1 MDKIAEVAS
10 DPLRFLVAV
19 DFSSESRLAVRA
31 ARELARRASGEI
43 VLAHVRATSDVRA
56 AVIEERGDL
65 LRLPAGG
72 IARGIAT
79 HYDAVL
85 AKLVR
90 KSDGESVRLLRGE
103 PAREL
108 CREAARG
115 YDVLVMGSRG
125 RGAAA
130 QFLLGSTVQEVLTR
144 SPIPVL
150 VYPPRPSR
158 SR

>member
-1 MDKIAEVAS
+1 M
-10 DPLRFLVAV
+10 
-19 DFSSESRLAVRA
+19 DFSAESRAALRA
-31 ARELARRASGEI
+31 ARDLVRRAGGELAI
-43 VLAHVRATSDVRA
+43 AHVRATSDVRA
-56 AVIEERGDL
+56 AVIEERGDII
-65 LRLPAGG
+65 RLPAGG

-79 HYDAVL
+79 HYDSVL
-85 AKLVR
+85 GKLAR
-90 KSDGESVRLLRGE
+90 RSDGETVRLLRGE

-130 QFLLGSTVQEVLTR
+130 RFLLGSTVQEVLTR

-150 VYPPRPSR
+150 VFPARPPRSR
-158 SR
+158 

>member
-1 MDKIAEVAS
+1 M
-10 DPLRFLVAV
+10 
-19 DFSSESRLAVRA
+19 DFSPESRAALRA
-31 ARELARRASGEI
+31 ARNLVRRAHGELTI
-43 VLAHVRATSDVRA
+43 THVRATSDVRA

-65 LRLPAGG
+65 IRLTTGG

-85 AKLVR
+85 RKLAR
-90 KSDGESVRLLRGE
+90 KSEGEAVRLLRGE

-115 YDVLVMGSRG
+115 YDALVMGSRG

-130 QFLLGSTVQEVLTR
+130 RFLLGSTVQEVLTR

-150 VYPPRPSR
+150 VFPARPPRSR
-158 SR
+158 

>member
-1 MDKIAEVAS
+1 M
-10 DPLRFLVAV
+10 
-19 DFSSESRLAVRA
+19 DFSAESRAALRAGRDLVRRA
-31 ARELARRASGEI
+31 GGELAI
-43 VLAHVRATSDVRA
+43 AHVRATSDVRA
-56 AVIEERGDL
+56 AVIEERGDII
-65 LRLPAGG
+65 RLPAGG

-79 HYDAVL
+79 HYDSVL
-85 AKLVR
+85 GKLAR
-90 KSDGESVRLLRGE
+90 RSDGETVRLLRGE

-130 QFLLGSTVQEVLTR
+130 RFLLGSTVQEVLTR

-150 VYPPRPSR
+150 VFPARPPRSR
-158 SR
+158 

>member
-10 DPLRFLVAV
+10 DRLQFLVAV
-19 DFSSESRLAVRA
+19 DFSPESRAALRA
-31 ARELARRASGEI
+31 ARVLVRRADGDLTI
-43 VLAHVRATSDVRA
+43 AHVRATSDVRA

-79 HYDAVL
+79 HYDAML
-85 AKLVR
+85 GKLS
-90 KSDGESVRLLRGE
+90 KKGDGETVRLLRGE

-108 CREAARG
+108 CRESSRG

-130 QFLLGSTVQEVLTR
+130 RFLLGSTVQEVLTR
-144 SPIPVL
+144 SVIPVL
-150 VYPPRPSR
+150 VFPARPPRSR
-158 SR
+158 

>member
-1 MDKIAEVAS
+1 VAS
-10 DPLRFLVAV
+10 DRLRILVAV
-19 DFSSESRLAVRA
+19 DFSPESRSALRT
-31 ARELARRASGEI
+31 ARDLARRVDGHLT
-43 VLAHVRATSDVRA
+43 VAHVRATSDVRA

-65 LRLPAGG
+65 LRLPPGG
-72 IARGIAT
+72 LARGIAT

-85 AKLVR
+85 GKLAR
-90 KSDGESVRLLRGE
+90 KADGESVRLLRGE

-115 YDVLVMGSRG
+115 YDLLAMGSRG

-130 QFLLGSTVQEVLTR
+130 RFLLGSTVQEVLAR
-144 SPIPVL
+144 SAIPVL
-150 VYPPRPSR
+150 VFPARPAR

>member
-1 MDKIAEVAS
+1 MAS
-10 DPLRFLVAV
+10 DPLQFLVGV
-19 DFSSESRLAVRA
+19 DFSAESRLALRA
-31 ARELARRASGEI
+31 AREIARRAGGELT
-43 VLAHVRATSDVRA
+43 VAHVRATSDVRA

-85 AKLVR
+85 AKLAK
-90 KSDGESVRLLRGE
+90 KSEGETVRLLRGE

-130 QFLLGSTVQEVLTR
+130 RFLLGSTVQEVLTR
-144 SPIPVL
+144 CPIPVL
-150 VYPPRPSR
+150 VFPARAPR

>member
-1 MDKIAEVAS
+1 MAS

-19 DFSSESRLAVRA
+19 DFSAESRIALRA
-31 ARELARRASGEI
+31 AREIVRRAGGELTI
-43 VLAHVRATSDVRA
+43 AHVRATSDVRA

-65 LRLPAGG
+65 LRLPPGG

-85 AKLVR
+85 AKLAK
-90 KSDGESVRLLRGE
+90 KSEGDTIRLLRGE

-108 CREAARG
+108 CREAGRG

-130 QFLLGSTVQEVLTR
+130 RFLLGSTVQEVLTR

-150 VYPPRPSR
+150 VFPAPAPR

>member
-1 MDKIAEVAS
+1 M
-10 DPLRFLVAV
+10 
-19 DFSSESRLAVRA
+19 DFSGESRAALRA
-31 ARELARRASGEI
+31 ARDLVRRADGELTI
-43 VLAHVRATSDVRA
+43 VHVRATSDVRA

-65 LRLPAGG
+65 IRMTTGG

-79 HYDAVL
+79 HYDDVL
-85 AKLVR
+85 GKLAR

-108 CREAARG
+108 CRESARG

-130 QFLLGSTVQEVLTR
+130 RFLLGSTVQEVLTR

-150 VYPPRPSR
+150 VFPARPPRSR
-158 SR
+158 

>member
-1 MDKIAEVAS
+1 M
-10 DPLRFLVAV
+10 
-19 DFSSESRLAVRA
+19 DFSAESRAALRA
-31 ARELARRASGEI
+31 ARDLARRADGELTI
-43 VLAHVRATSDVRA
+43 AHVRATSDVRA

-65 LRLPAGG
+65 IRLPAGG

-85 AKLVR
+85 GKLAR
-90 KSDGESVRLLRGE
+90 KAEGETVRLLRGE

-108 CREAARG
+108 CRAAARG

-130 QFLLGSTVQEVLTR
+130 RFLLGSTVQEVLTR

-150 VYPPRPSR
+150 VNPARPPRAR
-158 SR
+158 

>member
-1 MDKIAEVAS
+1 MAS
-10 DPLRFLVAV
+10 DPVRFLVAV
-19 DFSSESRLAVRA
+19 DFSAESRLALRA
-31 ARELARRASGEI
+31 ARELVRRAEGELTI
-43 VLAHVRATSDVRA
+43 AHVRATSDVRA

-65 LRLPAGG
+65 IRLPPGG
-72 IARGIAT
+72 VARGIAT
-79 HYDAVL
+79 YYDSVL
-85 AKLVR
+85 AKLLK
-90 KSDGESVRLLRGE
+90 KSEGETARLLRGE

-130 QFLLGSTVQEVLTR
+130 RFLLGSTVQEVLTR

-150 VYPPRPSR
+150 VFPAAAPR